1 MSIKETIF
9 NLLPKQ
15 AEFMFGIP
23 EEKFHIVDDRTGGY
37 KRHIDISCY
46 QGGMGSGKT
55 FCGALRGLFLAL
67 KYPGI
72 KGFIGASTQDLI
84 DGTTKVKYVE
94 HMDALGLEEGVHW
107 WYTNRNS
114 EINLING
121 SKLYFRTLANP
132 ENYKSFEFGFI
143 EFEEGS
149 MIDEQAFIY
158 LLARLRQPKRQDWDD
173 HFCYN
178 FFIHTNPGGLRGW
191 IYKRFINPKT
201 RNKDYRYINAP
212 TSENTNLHSAYI
224 EMMESAYSADQIKE
238 FVQGLDV
245 DYDNTVAFPDFD
257 EHNIRNN
264 IPFNPKEPL
273 ILTCDFNFNPMCWY
287 LVQYYND
294 TWYIL
299 DELIENNITTQE
311 MCRVAQLAIDRYGV
325 RNFMIMGD
333 SHGKDRKTNGSDY
346 ATMVTYFHQRGYTVT
361 PRIQSANPPIKER
374 LAVLRG
380 LIRNAKGERR
390 LYVNDRCKRL
400 LFNFE
405 ECRNHLSNGG
415 LKIPT
420 DNDIQKRDE
429 LRYLIHPI
437 DAISYPMWFYNSLNA
452 IMRNRQEYNNKKQK

>member
-1 MSIKETIF
+1 MSDNVKETVF

-15 AEFMFGIP
+15 ADFMFGIS
-23 EEKFHIVDDRTGGY
+23 EEKFSQG

-46 QGGMGSGKT
+46 QGGVGSGKT
-55 FCGALRGLFLAL
+55 YCGSLRGLYLAL

-72 KGFIGASTQDLI
+72 KGFIGAATQDLI

-94 HMDALGLEEGVHW
+94 HLESMGLEEGVHW

-121 SKLYFRTLANP
+121 SRLYFRTLSNP

-149 MIDEQAFIY
+149 MIEEQAFIY
-158 LLARLRQPKRQDWDD
+158 LLARLRQPKKPNWDD

-178 FFIHTNPGGLRGW
+178 FFIHTNPGGMRGW
-191 IYKRFINPKT
+191 IYRRFISPKT

-212 TSENTNLHSAYI
+212 TSENIHLHSGYI
-224 EMMESAYSADQIKE
+224 DMIKSAYSSDQIQE
-238 FVQGLDV
+238 FINGQDV
-245 DYDNTVAFPDFD
+245 DYDNTVAFPDFN
-257 EHNIRNN
+257 ELNIKPN

-287 LVQYYND
+287 LVQHYD
-294 TWYIL
+294 DCWFVL
-299 DELIENNITTQE
+299 DELIENNITTDK
-311 MCRVAQLAIDRYGV
+311 MCRVAQMAIDKYGV
-325 RNFMIMGD
+325 KQFIIAGD
-333 SHGKDRKTNGSDY
+333 SHGRDNKTNGSDY
-346 ATMVTYFHQRGYTVT
+346 GIMLNYFSQRGYSVI
-361 PRIQSANPPIKER
+361 PRVQTQNPLIKER

-380 LIRNAKGERR
+380 LIRNANGERR
-390 LYVNDRCKRL
+390 LFVCEKCKWL
-400 LFNFE
+400 CYNMDS
-405 ECRNHLSNGG
+405 CRNQLSNGG

-420 DNDIQKRDE
+420 DREIQKDDN

-437 DAISYPMWFYNSLNA
+437 DAISYPMWFYNNLNA
-452 IMRNRQEYNNKKQK
+452 ILKSKGVQ